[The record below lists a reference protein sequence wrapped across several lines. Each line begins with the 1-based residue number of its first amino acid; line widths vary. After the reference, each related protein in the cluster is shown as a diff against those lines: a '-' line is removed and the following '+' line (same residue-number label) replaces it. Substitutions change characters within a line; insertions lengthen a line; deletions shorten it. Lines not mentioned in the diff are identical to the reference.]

1 MILNASRLAATS
13 VALFMLAS
21 PVFAQQPQPSPSHLI
36 VAREVAISSGMTR
49 SFEAMTEP
57 LLAQLQQMN
66 VTRPEIRTDLDQ
78 VVNQIRPEL
87 EQKKQVMVDKAAQAF
102 ASRLSEAELKDI
114 AAFYKSAAG
123 VRYVETQPV
132 ILDEIVSDLAVWAQD
147 VSEFIM
153 TRARAEM
160 GKRGHALQ

>member
-1 MILNASRLAATS
+1 MILNPSRLAAAS

-21 PVFAQQPQPSPSHLI
+21 PVFAQQPSPSPSHLSM
-36 VAREVAISSGMTR
+36 AREVAISSGMTR
-49 SFEAMTEP
+49 SFDAMTEP

-78 VVNQIRPEL
+78 VVNLIRPEL
-87 EQKKQVMVDKAAQAF
+87 EQKKQVMVDKTARAF
-102 ASRLSEAELKDI
+102 ASRLTEAELKDI

-132 ILDEIVSDLAVWAQD
+132 ILDDVVSDLALWAQEL
-147 VSEFIM
+147 SEFII

-160 GKRGHALQ
+160 GKRGHQMQ

>member
-21 PVFAQQPQPSPSHLI
+21 TVFAQQPQPSPSHLT

-66 VTRPEIRTDLDQ
+66 VTRPEIRSDLDQ

-87 EQKKQVMVDKAAQAF
+87 EQKKRVMVDKAAQAF

>member
-1 MILNASRLAATS
+1 MTLRPSRLAAAS
-13 VALFMLAS
+13 LVLFLLAG
-21 PVFAQQPQPSPSHLI
+21 PAFAQQPPSASHLS

-66 VTRPEIRTDLDQ
+66 VTRPEIRTDLEQ
-78 VVNQIRPEL
+78 VVNLIRPEL
-87 EQKKQVMVDKAAQAF
+87 EQKRQLMVDKAAQAF
-102 ASRLSEAELKDI
+102 ARRLSEAELKDI
-114 AAFYKSAAG
+114 AAFYRSPAG
-123 VRYVETQPV
+123 VKYVETQPV
-132 ILDEIVSDLAVWAQD
+132 ILDEVVTDLARWAQD

-160 GKRGHALQ
+160 GKRGHQLQ